1 MQSHVFVFYQVFME
15 MNQRRQGFLYPIAA
29 KLWSKSLNQCRGSY
43 RFEWDE
49 NGKKQQKAI
58 WTIDKMSNF

>member
-1 MQSHVFVFYQVFME
+1 ILSSVYGDE
-15 MNQRRQGFLYPIAA
+15 STKTRFLSEYPIAA